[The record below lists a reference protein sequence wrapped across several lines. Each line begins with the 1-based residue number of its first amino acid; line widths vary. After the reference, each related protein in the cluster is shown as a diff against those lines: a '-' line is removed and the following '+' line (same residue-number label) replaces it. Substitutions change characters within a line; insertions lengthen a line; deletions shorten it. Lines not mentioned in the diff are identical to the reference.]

1 MQVRPLHDRVLVK
14 RSTEE
19 ERSKGGIIIPDTAK
33 EKPQK
38 GTVVAVGN
46 GTNTIATSNNGLSWT
61 PVTSSTDLINF
72 PYGVAWNG
80 TIWNI
85 VGSILL
91 AVSTAIFHSVEI
103 KTSFL
108 PAFHSAINFNIV
120 FATIILLVSIYV
132 RTRLKKSDKQ
142 FS

>member
-1 MQVRPLHDRVLVK
+1 MITAVNQVIAP
-14 RSTEE
+14 
-19 ERSKGGIIIPDTAK
+19 SKIGAALG
-33 EKPQK
+33 
-38 GTVVAVGN
+38 
-46 GTNTIATSNNGLSWT
+46 TIA
-61 PVTSSTDLINF
+61 
-72 PYGVAWNG
+72 

-120 FATIILLVSIYV
+120 FATILLLVSIYI
-132 RTRLKKSDKQ
+132 RIQLKKTDKQ